1 MILRGLPIEEY
12 HASAPAWLSK
22 TTINE
27 FRSHG
32 PAWWKLAHLSRTVAR
47 KTPGGAAEGL
57 AMDCMLTEG
66 EAAFAARYAVKPK
79 DMSFSTTKGKEWK
92 AEQESRGVK
101 HFIGAEDFDI
111 LRDAV
116 DAVRNCSVWPEIQEC
131 EAQVTLR
138 RESAALGLGLQSR
151 PDWIDIPRGVVFDLK
166 KTADLSAFGRQA
178 IDLGYHLQAA
188 IAGWCLAGEHIAM
201 ERAALVA
208 VEWERGARCRV
219 YEIPDYALD
228 DGLSRLTETAREIS
242 ARLQSGNWIDRQE
255 QPEPLPIP
263 EWMARKM
270 MAAQ

>member
-1 MILRGLPIEEY
+1 MIIRDLPIAEY

-27 FRSHG
+27 FRSYG
-32 PAWWKLAHLSRTVAR
+32 PAWWKLAHLDRSVKR
-47 KTPGGAAEGL
+47 KAPGGAAEGL
-57 AMDCMLTEG
+57 ALDCMLTEG
-66 EAAFAARYAVKPK
+66 EAAFSARYAVKPK
-79 DMSFSTTKGKEWK
+79 DLNFSTTKGKEWK
-92 AEQESRGVK
+92 AEQEAKGIK
-101 HFIGAEDFDI
+101 DFISAEDYDI

-116 DAVRNCSVWPEIQEC
+116 DAVRSCSVWADIQAC

-138 RESAALGLGLQSR
+138 RESPSLGLGLQSR
-151 PDWIDIPRGVVFDLK
+151 PDWLNLSTGVIFDLK
-166 KTADLSAFGRQA
+166 KTSDLSAFGRQA

-188 IAGWCLAGEHIAM
+188 IGGWCLAGERIAL

-219 YEIPDYALD
+219 YDIPDYALD
-228 DGLSRLTETAREIS
+228 DGLARLTETATEIS
-242 ARLQSGNWIDRQE
+242 KRLASGDWTDRQD

-270 MAAQ
+270 VAA